1 MNRLSLVLT
10 VSILSAMCSVVSV
23 AQETGVVAGGVGTI
37 RGIIEDTSTAQAP
50 IAGVAVVIKDIS
62 GNEFKTITDDAGQY
76 AIANLPAG
84 RYFVSIYEGGYG
96 DREGKPVNVIAGGDR
111 YFSLKMTKKD
121 NVVTFFQQMRFVVWP
136 LMLFSIVA
144 LAYIL
149 KGVTRVLSK

>member
-23 AQETGVVAGGVGTI
+23 AQETGVAGGVGTI

-84 RYFVSIYEGGYG
+84 RYFVSIYKDGYG

-111 YFSLKMTKKD
+111 YFSLKMTKQD
-121 NVVTFFQQMRFVVWP
+121 NVVTFFQQMGFVFWP